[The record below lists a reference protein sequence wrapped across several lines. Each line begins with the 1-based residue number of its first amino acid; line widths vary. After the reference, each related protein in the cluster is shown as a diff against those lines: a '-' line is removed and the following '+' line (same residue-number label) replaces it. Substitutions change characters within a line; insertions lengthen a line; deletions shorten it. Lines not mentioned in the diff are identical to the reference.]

1 MKDVLAR
8 FPDETS
14 LAAAIRELRK
24 RGFEKID
31 AVAPWTSVEVERA
44 LDAPHSR
51 IPWLA
56 GGVAAGAG
64 FGAWLVLWWTNA
76 HDYALDVGGR
86 PMHSFWTDVPI
97 IFETMILTSGI
108 TAFLAFFAASRLPRL
123 HHPWF
128 EVERIDEGFWIAIDA
143 RDPELSPATE
153 NVLRAFG
160 ATRIESVEGETR

>member
-1 MKDVLAR
+1 MKNVLAR
-8 FPDETS
+8 FPDEAS
-14 LAAAIRELRK
+14 LVAALRELRK
-24 RGFEKID
+24 RGFHAID
-31 AVAPWTSVEVERA
+31 AVSPWPSVEVERA
-44 LDAPHSR
+44 LDARHSR

-56 GGVAAGAG
+56 GGVAVCAG
-64 FGAWLVLWWTNA
+64 FSAWLILWWTNA

-128 EVERIDEGFWIAIDA
+128 EIDRIDDGFWVAIDA
-143 RDPELSPATE
+143 RDPERSPAIE
-153 NVLRAFG
+153 DVLRAHG
-160 ATRIESVEGETR
+160 ATRIESVEGEVR